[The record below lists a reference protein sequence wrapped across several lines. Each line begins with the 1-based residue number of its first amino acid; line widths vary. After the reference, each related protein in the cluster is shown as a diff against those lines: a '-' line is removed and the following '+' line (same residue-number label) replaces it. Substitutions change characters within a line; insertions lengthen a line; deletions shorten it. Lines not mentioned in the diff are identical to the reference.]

1 MDQKDR
7 AVVEWD
13 HPMVAAGW
21 LPGEL
26 LQSEFGFSAEY
37 FKKWARSQVKAGRGK
52 TINGKF
58 FFSADAMR
66 RWLGEPEH

>member
-1 MDQKDR
+1 MDKKDC
-7 AVVEWD
+7 AVIGWD

-26 LQSEFGFSAEY
+26 LESEFGFSASY
-37 FKKWARSQVKAGRGK
+37 FKLWARDQVKAGRGK
-52 TINGKF
+52 IINGKF
-58 FFSADAMR
+58 FFSADAMQ